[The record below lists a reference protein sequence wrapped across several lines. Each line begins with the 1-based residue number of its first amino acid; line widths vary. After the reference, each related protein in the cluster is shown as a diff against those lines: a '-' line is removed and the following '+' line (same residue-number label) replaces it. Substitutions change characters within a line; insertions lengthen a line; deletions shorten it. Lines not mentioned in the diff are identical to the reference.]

1 MNSNAVP
8 SDHDPRDLYSEV
20 ARLQNEIVAI
30 EEQLA
35 VKTSELEQL
44 AYYDML
50 TGLYTRRSIL
60 EKLNGWLRHV
70 RRYKGALSVVM
81 LDIDYF
87 KQVNDLHGHR
97 VGDSVLAD
105 LAEFMRRSARQTD
118 VVGRYGGE
126 EFLIILPRTDA
137 TGAATMARRICKALR
152 GAPLHDASG
161 GALKV
166 TASLGAAEY
175 CEGDDEDSLVSRA
188 DAALYRAKEAGRDCV
203 EVATCP

>member
-1 MNSNAVP
+1 MKSDTVP
-8 SDHDPRDLYSEV
+8 SDRDPRDLYAEV
-20 ARLQNEIVAI
+20 ARLRNEIAAI

-50 TGLYTRRSIL
+50 TGLYNRRSIL
-60 EKLNGWLRHV
+60 EKLNEWLRHV

-105 LAEFMRRSARQTD
+105 LAEFMRRSVRQTD
-118 VVGRYGGE
+118 LVGRYGGE

-137 TGAATMARRICKALR
+137 TGAATMARRICEALR
-152 GAPLHDASG
+152 GAPLHDAGG

-175 CEGDDEDSLVSRA
+175 CEGDDEDSLISRA
-188 DAALYRAKEAGRDCV
+188 DAALYRAKEAGRDRV
-203 EVATCP
+203 EVTTCS

>member
-1 MNSNAVP
+1 MP
-8 SDHDPRDLYSEV
+8 SDRDPRDLYAEV
-20 ARLQNEIVAI
+20 ARLQNEIAAI

-50 TGLYTRRSIL
+50 TGLYNRRSIL
-60 EKLNGWLRHV
+60 EKLNEWLRHV

-105 LAEFMRRSARQTD
+105 LADFMRRSVRQTD
-118 VVGRYGGE
+118 LVGRYGGE

-137 TGAATMARRICKALR
+137 TGAATMARRICEALR
-152 GAPLHDASG
+152 GAPLQDAEG
-161 GALKV
+161 GALTV
-166 TASLGAAEY
+166 TASLGAAEC
-175 CEGDDEDSLVSRA
+175 CEGDDEDSLISRA
-188 DAALYRAKEAGRDCV
+188 DAALYRAKEAGRDRV
-203 EVATCP
+203 EVTACP